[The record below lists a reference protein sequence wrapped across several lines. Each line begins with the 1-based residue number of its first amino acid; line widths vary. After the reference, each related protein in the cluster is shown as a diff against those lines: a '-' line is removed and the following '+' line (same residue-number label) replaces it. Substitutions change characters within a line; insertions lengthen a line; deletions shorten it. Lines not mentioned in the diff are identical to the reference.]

1 MTFLTNQN
9 DALEKVILVDS
20 DNNAIGLKDKILA
33 HVNGDLH
40 RGFSVFIF
48 NKKNELLIQRRSA
61 TKYHSPNEWANTCCG
76 HPRENESNSKA
87 SNRRLTEEMGIS
99 TSLTEGVEFIYRAE
113 LTNNLIEHEYI
124 QFFTGKIEGEPEIN
138 PFEVSDYL
146 WISKSN
152 LFENTKHLV
161 FGPWFTIYLNKYQK
175 VLNAMFETKL

>member
-20 DNNAIGLKDKILA
+20 DNNPIGLKDKILA
-33 HVNGDLH
+33 HVHGDLH

-48 NKKNELLIQRRSA
+48 NQKNELLIQRRSA

-76 HPRENESNSKA
+76 HPRENES
-87 SNRRLTEEMGIS
+87 TEEMGIS
-99 TSLTEGVEFIYRAE
+99 TSLTKGVEFIYRSE

-124 QFFTGKIEGEPEIN
+124 QFFTGIIEDEPEIN

-161 FGPWFTIYLNKYQK
+161 FGPWFRIYLNKYQK
-175 VLNAMFETKL
+175 VINAMFETAAKKINIHF